1 MNSRRIFKGRLLLA
15 LMAVCLAC
23 ACSLSPERMGAA
35 DRIVADS
42 RAWQPVDGEA
52 RPLGAPGR
60 LDVPPLAGNRHRAVL
75 IDQGSDALAM
85 RIHLIRSARERID
98 MMSYIFAADDSGL
111 LLLDELLA
119 AAHRGVRVRLMVDS
133 LFSLDNPDLLAA
145 LARSSPQFELRLYNA
160 LFDRALLGRAR
171 FAAAIFCCLRRL
183 NHRMHHKLL
192 AIDGRHALLGGRNV
206 ADRYFDLDTRM
217 NFLDM
222 EVLVSGA
229 EVNEMI
235 EDFERFWRHE
245 LSRPAWHTHE
255 VAARL
260 IDGQAGAAPELA
272 PGSRAAYALA
282 MAEDPDWLE
291 RLLADS
297 GYLVEHL
304 KYFSDPPGL
313 AQRGESAAHSTAS
326 LRELMASSRHRLTIQ
341 TPYFVLDRGFER
353 ALKSLAEGVEITV
366 STNSL
371 AATDAWPVYAI
382 SRRQR
387 HRMIEEFGLRLHEV
401 KPFPADIER
410 LVRRYPKL
418 VADKAAGIESTS
430 SGDPAPAT
438 RDMPGPRTSLHA
450 KLVIADG
457 ERAAITSHNL
467 DPRSQTYNTE
477 NGLLIEDAA
486 FARAL
491 EQYVELLVR
500 PRNSWVVAARR
511 PGPPVLG
518 QINRGLARLSRRL
531 PTLDLWPWYLTE
543 NYELP
548 AYGPTPSPDEAGF
561 RSIARPVGMSPEVVH
576 GPRRLLTSI
585 VSRMF
590 GFTTPLM

>member
-1 MNSRRIFKGRLLLA
+1 MKRRRILKGPLLLA
-15 LMAVCLAC
+15 LVATWLSC
-23 ACSLSPERMGAA
+23 ACSLSPERMAAA
-35 DRIVADS
+35 DRVVADLAGGQS
-42 RAWQPVDGEA
+42 VDGPS

-60 LDVPPLAGNRHRAVL
+60 LDVPPLAGARHRAVL
-75 IDQGSDALAM
+75 IEQGSDALAM
-85 RIHLIRSARERID
+85 RIHLIRSAREQID
-98 MMSYIFAADDSGL
+98 MMSYIFADDDSGR

-119 AAHRGVRVRLMVDS
+119 AARRGVKVRLMVDS
-133 LFSLDNPDLLAA
+133 LFSLDNPELLAA
-145 LARSSPQFELRLYNA
+145 LAQSYPAFEIRLYNA
-160 LFDRALLGRAR
+160 VFDRAVLGRAR

-229 EVNEMI
+229 EVAVMI
-235 EDFERFWRHE
+235 EDFERFWRHQF
-245 LSRPAWHTHE
+245 SRPAWHTHE

-260 IDGQAGAAPELA
+260 IDGRASDTPELA
-272 PGSRAAYALA
+272 PGNRAVYALA
-282 MAEDPDWLE
+282 MVEDPAWLE

-297 GYLVEHL
+297 GYFVEHL

-313 AQRGESAAHSTAS
+313 ARQGADAAYSTAS
-326 LRELMASSRHRLTIQ
+326 LRELMGSSRHRLTIQ
-341 TPYFVLDRGFER
+341 TPYFVLDRGFEH
-353 ALKSLAEGVEITV
+353 ALESLGEGVEITV

-387 HRMIEEFGLRLHEV
+387 YRMIEGFGLRLHEV

-410 LVRRYPKL
+410 FVKRYPKL
-418 VADKAAGIESTS
+418 VADKAAGVESTS

-438 RDMPGPRTSLHA
+438 RDMPGPRVSLHA
-450 KLVIADG
+450 KLVISDG

-467 DPRSQTYNTE
+467 DPRSLTYNTE

-486 FARAL
+486 FAHAL
-491 EQYVELLVR
+491 EGYVEMLIR
-500 PRNSWVVAARR
+500 PRNSWVVAARQ

-518 QINRGLARLSRRL
+518 HINRGLARLSRRL

-548 AYGPTPSPDEAGF
+548 AYGPTPSPDEETF
-561 RSIARPVGMSPEVVH
+561 RFIARPVGMSPEVVH